1 MDVENKLAFVSRQLR
16 ENDYHIIGFLLTKDY
31 ILIKA
36 FKSKDYYY
44 LVIPRILGQTSLDS
58 LDKIMRFNTI
68 NMNRLPYNFMSM

>member
-1 MDVENKLAFVSRQLR
+1 LDVENKLAFVSRQLR

-44 LVIPRILGQTSLDS
+44 LVIPRILG
-58 LDKIMRFNTI
+58 
-68 NMNRLPYNFMSM
+68 